1 MVFLSIILCVLNI
14 QAQSH
19 FKLYKSEGHFYLNG
33 EMNEIHVDSI
43 LLEAEC
49 RRDLAGG
56 ERQRNPRIQRLPRN
70 SVRIGRELHPPDAQ
84 PHRTMVSGVFD
95 ATRRTTAERL
105 QPQ

>member
-19 FKLYKSEGHFYLNG
+19 FKLYKSEGHFYLDG

-49 RRDLAGG
+49 RLDFLGFSYRDCLFKHV
-56 ERQRNPRIQRLPRN
+56 RLLCRLYRL
-70 SVRIGRELHPPDAQ
+70 SGRYVFNLGNGA
-84 PHRTMVSGVFD
+84 GVFIIIF
-95 ATRRTTAERL
+95 TAI
-105 QPQ
+105 

>member
-49 RRDLAGG
+49 RLDLAVG
-56 ERQRNPRIQRLPRN
+56 ELQRNPRIQRPPEKASVEDANSSHPTHDNLALMMGVCNTVLSTEKINN
-70 SVRIGRELHPPDAQ
+70 SV
-84 PHRTMVSGVFD
+84 
-95 ATRRTTAERL
+95 
-105 QPQ
+105 